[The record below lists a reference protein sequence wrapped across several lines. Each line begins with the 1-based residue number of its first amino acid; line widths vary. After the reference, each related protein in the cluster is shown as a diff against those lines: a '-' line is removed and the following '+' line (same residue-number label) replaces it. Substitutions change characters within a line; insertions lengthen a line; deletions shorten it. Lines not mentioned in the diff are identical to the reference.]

1 MSEKNKTLT
10 LELTLLTPLHIGD
23 GEELYSNIDFI
34 VDKNTLKIIDID
46 DFLAELKATN
56 PQAISEIAQSEFN
69 LHKFILNYHLNVT
82 PKYTLLF
89 NGRSKPS
96 SVRNFIKNAYGQ
108 PYVPGSSLKGA
119 LCTALWTTLPRCHV
133 ASAKD
138 NYRVFKNETNNLAGS
153 PHEHLLRPL
162 QVSDSQTVS
171 PDESLMVC
179 EIKFFNLKNNAE
191 AGWKNFASRQKE
203 TVTDFTMAGGIY
215 VEALKQDT
223 RVFVQ
228 IGLDSFL
235 LAEPVRRLGRI
246 KQCSA
251 LKDFSSMA
259 NVINQHSLRIV
270 RRELE
275 FFSRYKEGN
284 RPALFYKKLENKI
297 KELIGSRSFII
308 RLAWGSGWRGMT
320 GDWLDDEEVKV
331 VRKAVNLGKTACPL
345 CKSIRVRKDK
355 KDNQYVCLRN
365 GCGHR
370 FSKDG
375 LWLFPEFPKTRR
387 LAMHNGFP
395 CLPLG
400 WVMVRP
406 MEKEAFLFHR
416 PIDTKSST
424 ESNPSSRG
432 HVLELEGSKND

>member
-1 MSEKNKTLT
+1 MSEENRTLT

-23 GEELYSNIDFI
+23 GQELQTNIDFI

-46 DFLAELKATN
+46 DLLAELKAAN
-56 PQAISEIAQSEFN
+56 PRVISEIAHSEFN
-69 LHKFILNYHLNVT
+69 LHKFIQNYHLNVT

-89 NGRSKPS
+89 NGRTKPS

-119 LCTALWTTLPRCHV
+119 LCTAIWATLARCNV
-133 ASAKD
+133 ASAND
-138 NYRVFKNETNNLAGS
+138 NYRVLKKQTNELAGS

-162 QVSDSQTVS
+162 QVSDGLAVS
-171 PDESLMVC
+171 PDESLMLC
-179 EIKFFNLKNNAE
+179 EIKFFNLKNDTE
-191 AGWKNFASRQKE
+191 AGWKNFTSRQKE
-203 TVTDFTMAGGIY
+203 TVSDFMMAGGIY
-215 VEALKQDT
+215 VEALKQDM
-223 RVFVQ
+223 RIFVQ

-235 LAEPVRRLGRI
+235 LTESVCRLGRI

-259 NVINQHSLRIV
+259 SVINQHSLHIV
-270 RRELE
+270 RREQK
-275 FFSRYKEGN
+275 FFNRYRQGSK
-284 RPALFYKKLENKI
+284 PALFYKKLENKI
-297 KELIGSRSFII
+297 KELTDSRSFII
-308 RLAWGSGWRGMT
+308 RLAWGSGWRCMT

-345 CKSIRVRKDK
+345 CKSTRVRRDK
-355 KDNQYVCLRN
+355 IDNQYVCLRN

-370 FSKDG
+370 FARDG

-387 LAMHNGFP
+387 LAVHDGFP

-406 MEKEAFLFHR
+406 VEKAAFYSS